1 MKTTVTVTADVKIT
15 DEIRKEAKAQY
26 GNISDKEI
34 ANNILYILVGN
45 GLLNQNNKITYWDGV
60 ARLENN
66 ITEYK
71 VE

>member
-15 DEIRKEAKAQY
+15 DEIRENAKAQY

-66 ITEYK
+66 INEYK

>member
-15 DEIRKEAKAQY
+15 DEIRENAKAQY
-26 GNISDKEI
+26 GNTSDKEI

-60 ARLENN
+60 ARLQNN
-66 ITEYK
+66 INEYK